1 MIEIKRRKGS
11 DDYAAVTMSLDFSV
25 PDRVEQM
32 GFLAHRCGVYR
43 QDNPYTDLV
52 DPSSAPTSAEAAKAL
67 EEAWWRG
74 WDGAASRASRAPAG
88 SSTRDDRMTRNSSR
102 DGDGRRVD
110 RCLGGPAPF

>member
-52 DPSSAPTSAEAAKAL
+52 DPSSAPASARAATAL

-74 WDGAASRASRAPAG
+74 WDRASAET
-88 SSTRDDRMTRNSSR
+88 SSADRLNLWRPKPQLESR
-102 DGDGRRVD
+102 RK
-110 RCLGGPAPF
+110 PT